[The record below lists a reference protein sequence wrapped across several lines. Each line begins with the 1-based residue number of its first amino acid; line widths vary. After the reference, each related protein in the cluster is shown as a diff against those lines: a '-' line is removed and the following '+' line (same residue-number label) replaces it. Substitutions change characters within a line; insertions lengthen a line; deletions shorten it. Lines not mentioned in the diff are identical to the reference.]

1 MVAKYY
7 VAVRPQTNDYHAVH
21 KEGCPFLHDDSKKI
35 FLGVFKS
42 GQDAIRES
50 QHSFAMTKNC
60 LFCCKEERVSSEKMV
75 TTLAAEP
82 VSGTVRLQIPVSYKQ
97 GMFCCLN

>member
-21 KEGCPFLHDDSKKI
+21 KEGCPFLHDDARKI
-35 FLGVFKS
+35 YLGLFKS
-42 GQDAIRES
+42 GEEAMSES
-50 QHSFAMTKNC
+50 RHSFDRTENC
-60 LFCCKEERVSSEKMV
+60 LFCCKEEKVNRENKVKTERMV
-75 TTLAAEP
+75 TDP
-82 VSGTVRLQIPVSYKQ
+82 VPVRLQISVSSHQ

>member
-35 FLGVFKS
+35 FLGLFKS
-42 GQDAIRES
+42 GQEAMSES
-50 QHSFAMTKNC
+50 RLSYASTENC
-60 LFCCKEERVSSEKMV
+60 LFCCKEERDSIENRVKTVAS
-75 TTLAAEP
+75 EP
-82 VSGTVRLQIPVSYKQ
+82 VSVSVRLQIHVSLEQ

>member
-1 MVAKYY
+1 MTAKYY

-35 FLGVFKS
+35 FLGSFKT
-42 GQDAIRES
+42 GHDAMRES
-50 QHSFAMTKNC
+50 RHAFARTENC
-60 LFCCKEERVSSEKMV
+60 VFCCKEEKTESENRIIAKHSERDSI
-75 TTLAAEP
+75 AA
-82 VSGTVRLQIPVSYKQ
+82 RLQIPVTFQQ